1 VPLLNALYARA
12 KGDAQLRLSIFTALS
27 LEVPRAASDLER
39 RFLEPFARRAFDG
52 VPGLDYLADLRAGR
66 LPANVELNEF
76 YFRPGA
82 MLGVPLAQ
90 QSYIASN
97 YTHAGRDMLAR
108 GMNAVLVMVS
118 ERGGRYS
125 LSSNPDLTLDVV
137 GALRANGGHHGGHGA
152 VVAGMVNRR
161 LPFMAGD
168 AEVGADYFDV
178 LVDAPALEHR
188 LFGVPNPP
196 ADPPDHAIGLHAAA
210 LVKDGGT
217 LQLGIGSLGDSV
229 AHWLSV
235 RHAQPERFAAAAAA
249 LGLERHRALIER
261 EGGLERFAA
270 GLYGSSEM
278 FTWGLMWLY
287 RAGLLRRED
296 ESGHVLQAAF
306 FLGPEAFYEALRALP
321 EAERRRFRMTSVT
334 RINDIF
340 GEEETAR
347 RRLRDARFINICM
360 KATLSGAVASDGLED
375 GRVVSGVGGQY
386 NFVAM
391 AHELAGARSI
401 LLLRAAREAGGAA
414 ESNIVFS
421 YGHTTIPRHLRDI
434 VITEYGIADLRGRTD
449 AEVAAALIA
458 IADQRFQQP
467 LAARAIAAGKLPR
480 GWRLPEGAR
489 DNTPEALAARLRP
502 LAAQGLLPM
511 FPLGTDFDAE
521 EQQLIPALRW
531 LKESASHWRGRAALV
546 AGLVR
551 ARAKPGDVPALA
563 RMGLGTPSGLRQ
575 RLLRRL
581 LVLAMERTA

>member
-12 KGDAQLRLSIFTALS
+12 ARDAQLRLSILTALS
-27 LEVPRAASDLER
+27 LEVPRAAGELER
-39 RFLEPFARRAFDG
+39 RFLEPFAKRLFDG
-52 VPGLDYLADLRAGR
+52 VPRLDYLRDLHAGK

-82 MLGVPLAQ
+82 MLGVPAAQ
-90 QSYIASN
+90 QGYISSN

-108 GMNAVLVMVS
+108 GVNAVLVMVA

-137 GALRANGGHHGGHGA
+137 SGMRARGAPCA
-152 VVAGMVNRR
+152 VAGMVNRK
-161 LPFMAGD
+161 LPFMTGD

-178 LVDAPALEHR
+178 LLDAPVLEHR

-217 LQLGIGSLGDSV
+217 LQLGIGSLGDAV
-229 AHWLSV
+229 AHWLQV
-235 RHAQPERFAAAAAA
+235 RHAQPGAFAAAAAA
-249 LGLERHRALIER
+249 LGLERHRELLKR
-261 EGGLERFAA
+261 EGGLGRFTE
-270 GLYGSSEM
+270 GLFASSEM
-278 FTWGLMWLY
+278 FTWGLLSLY
-287 RAGLLRRED
+287 RAGVVRRKD
-296 ESGHVLQAAF
+296 DAGYVLQAAF
-306 FLGPEAFYEALRALP
+306 FLGPEAFYQALRELP
-321 EAERRRFRMTSVT
+321 EDERRLFRMTSVT
-334 RINDIF
+334 RINDFF
-340 GEEETAR
+340 GEEEGAR

-360 KATLSGAVASDGLED
+360 KATLFGAVASDGLED

-401 LLLRAAREAGGAA
+401 LLLRATREAGGAI

-421 YGHTTIPRHLRDI
+421 YGHATIPRHLRDI
-434 VITEYGIADLRGRTD
+434 VVTEYGIADLRGRTD
-449 AEVAAALIA
+449 AEVAGALIA
-458 IADQRFQQP
+458 IADRRFQDA

-480 GWRLPEGAR
+480 GWRVPEAALT
-489 DNTPEALAARLRP
+489 NTPQALAARLAP
-502 LAAQGLLPM
+502 LGRQGLLPT
-511 FPLGTDFDAE
+511 FPLGTDFDAA
-521 EQQLIPALRW
+521 EQRLVPALRW

-546 AGLVR
+546 AGFAG
-551 ARAKPGDVPALA
+551 ARAKPEDAPALA
-563 RMGLGTPSGLRQ
+563 RMGLETPNGLRQ